1 MYFLFM
7 KYKLHILFLLG
18 VLIFSFGCIDNI
30 FQSSG
35 YIEEGSSN
43 SPGYDM
49 DLKSPTVSPEMEYD
63 EGSKVIKSGSINIEV
78 PSNTIESKY
87 EELTAKLKLKKVE
100 IVDLQYS
107 EYTYEKR
114 YSLTIKVLPDEFDSI
129 VDDVK
134 TIGAIKSANTN
145 IEDVTEQYTD
155 IERRIAHK
163 EIQLNRLYELYN
175 QTGTVTELLELEREI
190 SRVEYE
196 YESLI
201 ANKLYYDKKIDKST
215 IVIYLTEKKFETE
228 STIEDTFS
236 SLIPLFLTTL
246 SFGLMFIIGSIGF
259 LIPLLIVVVLVKVIW
274 DYTSKKPKKQ
284 VKK

>member
-1 MYFLFM
+1 M

-259 LIPLLIVVVLVKVIW
+259 LIPFLIIVILVKIIW
-274 DYTSKKPKKQ
+274 DYTPKKSKKQ

>member
-1 MYFLFM
+1 M

>member
-1 MYFLFM
+1 M

-100 IVDLQYS
+100 IIDLQYS

-259 LIPLLIVVVLVKVIW
+259 LIPFLIIVILVKIIW
-274 DYTSKKPKKQ
+274 DYTPKKSKKQ

>member
-259 LIPLLIVVVLVKVIW
+259 LIPFLIIVILVKIIW
-274 DYTSKKPKKQ
+274 DYTPKKSKKQ